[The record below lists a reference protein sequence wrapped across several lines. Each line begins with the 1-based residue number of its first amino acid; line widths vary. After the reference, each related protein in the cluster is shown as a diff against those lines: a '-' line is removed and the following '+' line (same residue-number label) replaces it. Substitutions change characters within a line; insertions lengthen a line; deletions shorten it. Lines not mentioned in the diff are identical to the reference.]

1 MKYNLLKY
9 LLICGVIAGSLTE
22 SFAQTGTLAGIV
34 SNIEDKEDV
43 LMGAYV
49 RIVGTYDVAITKEDG
64 RFAIGKIKPG
74 DYTIKVSYIGF
85 ADYIQ
90 HGVQIKPN
98 QITKLSFKMTPQ
110 TSTFKTVTVNGKKN
124 LVDLDNAESR
134 INIKSQDIQNM
145 NVRDVQEVVALQAG
159 VSKTMDGIQILS
171 LIHI

>member
-74 DYTIKVSYIGF
+74 DYTIKV
-85 ADYIQ
+85 
-90 HGVQIKPN
+90 
-98 QITKLSFKMTPQ
+98 
-110 TSTFKTVTVNGKKN
+110 
-124 LVDLDNAESR
+124 LDPGAE
-134 INIKSQDIQNM
+134 
-145 NVRDVQEVVALQAG
+145 
-159 VSKTMDGIQILS
+159 
-171 LIHI
+171 